1 MALPQILTAP
11 EGYDPVFFTEGGVN
25 IPPYDDTVCDNPDLL
40 KLFIQSVPGH
50 KKVSVSSF
58 LDGRKIVMED
68 GVVNMNATPHKK
80 LRADLMLKIWH
91 YRCIGDIWFDEL
103 TVRSWYKAQD
113 VAENA
118 LLMTVLG
125 QLVDKGYLTTRPRK
139 CRVGDKI
146 VISSFWYSTS
156 SVYHLSLRER
166 PVFGHYTY
174 DFFSL
179 PQEWD
184 ILDYYDKLT
193 KDRAIS
199 LTPLQGEI
207 LYYLTL
213 VAVFVN
219 AGIVPVDYYVRTS
232 GQLSEVFG
240 IGSRYLREQLKTLH
254 SLGLVDKLQVNNKE
268 FAYGVDTSLF
278 NSPAAPEILQR
289 LTFDPDTFT
298 DFFDEFVGVREM
310 PSKLFLLGKVD
321 KQESEKKL

>member
-1 MALPQILTAP
+1 MALPRILTAS
-11 EGYDPVFFTEGGVN
+11 EDYDPIFFHQEGVN
-25 IPPYDDTVCDNPDLL
+25 IPHYDDTICDNTDLV

-58 LDGRKIVMED
+58 LDGRKIVMEG
-68 GVVNMNATPHKK
+68 GVINMNATPHKK

-91 YRCIGDIWFDEL
+91 YRCVGDIWFDEL
-103 TVRSWYKAQD
+103 AVRSWYKAPN

-118 LLMTVLG
+118 LLMAVLG
-125 QLVDKGYLTTRPRK
+125 QLVDKGYLLTRPKRYIS
-139 CRVGDKI
+139 GDKT
-146 VISSFWYSTS
+146 VVTAFWYSTS

-184 ILDYYDKLT
+184 ILDYFANLT
-193 KDRAIS
+193 KNQS
-199 LTPLQGEI
+199 LPVTHLQGEI

-213 VAVFVN
+213 MAIFVN
-219 AGIVPVDYYVRTS
+219 AGVVPVDYYVRTS

-240 IGSRYLREQLKTLH
+240 IGSRYLRGQLKALH
-254 SLGLVDKLQVNNKE
+254 SFGLVDKLQLNDKE

-278 NSPAAPEILQR
+278 EDPAAPEILQR
-289 LTFDPDTFT
+289 LTFDPDTFA
-298 DFFDEFVGVREM
+298 DFFDEFIGVREM
-310 PSKLFLLGKVD
+310 PSELFLLGKVD
-321 KQESEKKL
+321 NKEQEEVV

>member
-1 MALPQILTAP
+1 MALPHILIAP
-11 EGYDPVFFTEGGVN
+11 EDYDPIFFTQAGVN
-25 IPPYDDTVCDNPDLL
+25 VPPYDDTVCDNPDLL
-40 KLFIQSVPGH
+40 RLFIQSVPGH

-68 GVVNMNATPHKK
+68 GVVNMNATPHKR
-80 LRADLMLKIWH
+80 LRADLMSKIWH
-91 YRCIGDIWFDEL
+91 YRCVGDIWFDEL
-103 TVRSWYKAQD
+103 VVRSWYKSPD

-118 LLMTVLG
+118 LLMAVLG
-125 QLVDKGYLTTRPRK
+125 QLVDKGYLMTRPKK

-146 VISSFWYSTS
+146 VVSSFYYSTS

-184 ILDYYDKLT
+184 ILDYFANLT
-193 KDRAIS
+193 KDQS
-199 LTPLQGEI
+199 LPVTHLQGEI

-219 AGIVPVDYYVRTS
+219 AGIIPVDYYVRTS

-240 IGSRYLREQLKTLH
+240 IGSRYMREQLKTLH

-268 FAYGVDTSLF
+268 LAYGVDTSLF
-278 NSPAAPEILQR
+278 NNPAAPEILQR
-289 LTFDPDTFT
+289 LTFDPDTFA
-298 DFFDEFVGVREM
+298 DFFGEFIGVREM
-310 PSKLFLLGKVD
+310 PSELFLLGKVD
-321 KQESEKKL
+321 NEEQEEAV